1 MKLPLLSLIAVA
13 LATAQT
19 QPPNSYVVRE
29 VGHELGKLPY
39 LSIFDDV
46 SYRVE
51 GDNVILTGEVT
62 RPIVKTDAERLVKRV
77 EGVAQVIDRIE
88 VLPLSPNDERIR
100 RATYFALVRQPQLE
114 TYFLQASC
122 PIRIIVKNGDVTL
135 QGAVSNQA
143 DADLAKL
150 TAGNVSGVFHFTS
163 KLEVENGR

>member
-1 MKLPLLSLIAVA
+1 
-13 LATAQT
+13 
-19 QPPNSYVVRE
+19 
-29 VGHELGKLPY
+29 
-39 LSIFDDV
+39 
-46 SYRVE
+46 
-51 GDNVILTGEVT
+51 
-62 RPIVKTDAERLVKRV
+62 
-77 EGVAQVIDRIE
+77 VIDRIE

-135 QGAVSNQA
+135 QGVVSNQA